1 MESPLFSIIIP
12 TFNSARTLKVCLDS
26 IASQN
31 FADFEVIV
39 VDGVSMDNTIT
50 LATSFQEKIARLQ
63 IISETDS
70 GIYDA
75 MNKGIKKAK
84 GEWLYFLGSDDKLFS
99 TEVLQKVAEAF
110 KEDDHL
116 DVIYGNIFSKR
127 FNGIY
132 DGEFTNNKI
141 LSQNICHQAIF
152 FSSTI
157 FKSVGNFDIKFRSHA
172 DWDHNFRWFFSKKIK
187 KKFINLVIAD
197 YADGG
202 FSTVYADLLFLKQK
216 HLKFLLSAHHIL
228 PFKQKYSLLKDEITQ
243 SLEQKKYKNAFAL
256 IIRSP
261 YLLLS

>member
-12 TFNSARTLKVCLDS
+12 TFNSAKTLKVCLDS
-26 IASQN
+26 IVSQN

>member
-1 MESPLFSIIIP
+1 MSIPFFSIIIP
-12 TFNSARTLKVCLDS
+12 TYNSAHTISVCLDS
-26 IASQN
+26 IMKQN
-31 FADFEVIV
+31 FKDFEVVI
-39 VDGVSMDNTIT
+39 VDGVSTDDTIT
-50 LATSFQEKIARLQ
+50 IVQSYQHEDFKITYSSEKDQ
-63 IISETDS
+63 

-75 MNKGIKKAK
+75 MNKGIRIAK
-84 GEWLYFLGSDDKLFS
+84 GEWLYFMGSDDKLFS
-99 TEVLQKVAEAF
+99 TEVLQKIAEAF

-157 FKSVGNFDIKFRSHA
+157 FKSVGNFDVKFRSHA

-228 PFKQKYSLLKDEITQ
+228 PFKQKYSLLKEEITQ